1 VAAVLSREGCPESA
15 LHTYSNLEAR
25 VDADLDTLATALYV
39 TTDDLLIAHP
49 ERVPARPRVGIA
61 PKTSDAEMLTLA
73 VMQALLGF
81 TSETRWLR
89 YARENLLQMFPRL
102 PGQSG
107 YNKRLRKLA
116 TTMSWLV
123 SALGQQTSI
132 ASDDVWVV
140 DSTPVECARSRETV
154 KRSDLAGWA
163 EYGYCASHSRFFW
176 GLRLHLVCTLQGLPV
191 GWALT
196 GAKADEREV
205 LNAILDSTPALARAE
220 SPTGR
225 QIVIADKAYY
235 GKAFEAGL
243 DTAGIELL
251 RPARKG
257 EQPRAGQ
264 RFFKPLR
271 QVIESVNATFKGQLD
286 LERHGGKT
294 PAGVCARIAQRVLA
308 LTAAIWHNDALGLD
322 VRRSLIAYDH

>member
-1 VAAVLSREGCPESA
+1 MDTNA
-15 LHTYSNLEAR
+15 NLEAL

-39 TTDDLLIAHP
+39 SADDLLKAHP
-49 ERVPARPRVGIA
+49 ERVPARPRVGIT

-89 YARENLLQMFPRL
+89 YARANLAQMFPRL

-116 TTMSWLV
+116 PTMAWLV
-123 SALGQQTSI
+123 NALGQQTSI
-132 ASDDVWVV
+132 ATDEVWVV

-154 KRSDLAGWA
+154 RRSELAGWA

-176 GLRLHLVCTLQGLPV
+176 GLRLHLVCTLHGLPV
-191 GWALT
+191 GWALS

-205 LNAILDSTPALARAE
+205 FATLLETTPALAKAHE
-220 SPTGR
+220 QR
-225 QIVIADKAYY
+225 QIVIADKNYY
-235 GKAFEAGL
+235 GRVFEAEL
-243 DTAGIELL
+243 DAAGIELL

-257 EQPRAGQ
+257 ERPRRGQ

-271 QVIESVNATFKGQLD
+271 QVIESVNDTLKGQLD
-286 LERHGGKT
+286 LEHHGGRT
-294 PAGVCARIAQRVLA
+294 IAGVCARIAQRVLA
-308 LTAAIWHNDALGLD
+308 LTAAIWHNDQLGLS
-322 VRRSLIAYDH
+322 VRRSLTAYDH